1 MRKAIKKGGSVK
13 ASVSKV
19 LVQGPARVG
28 KTSMKCIVL
37 GHPYESIVS
46 TGAVERPH
54 VAVGDFSITQFGQAS
69 ENTWELVSDDRTIE
83 MFANDIKALLLE
95 DDDSSKKQP
104 DKEKKSPQLQNVV
117 DSSSDSPTDFQPI
130 EESGDAAKELSEIL
144 SKASSKAD
152 KLTLYKDWLYFV
164 DSGGQIQFQQIL
176 QAFIPCASILMLVI
190 SLADDLSSQS
200 SAELQCADGK
210 YMVSEHSLSTETL
223 LKRLISMV
231 NFSNQHEDLTS
242 GDNQLSAAI
251 TPPEK
256 LKVMAIATH
265 RDKYD
270 ELLME
275 GKITETIDDKEK
287 RLKQIFQ
294 SVEGNLS
301 YQDPITG
308 NILSEVDG
316 RKASQ
321 RVTDDPVINDIRRE
335 LSKQA
340 FKVEIPLSWYAYEIL
355 LREKARDSCGVLTIE
370 ECTTSGM
377 ELGLEEGEITSALK
391 FLYLLNSI
399 LFYPE
404 NVTKLVFVDPF
415 SLIQVVNE
423 LMVLICKA
431 RSGVDVGRGTLA
443 LRDVAKFGII
453 SSDVFSHKDHL
464 KMFATVSS
472 KYNDFKS
479 HLFNIFTHLLIAK
492 KLPGNKPPNDK
503 YFMPALLP
511 LTNPLKAIP
520 FESSTN
526 SPLLFYFKNGAP
538 VGLFCA
544 MIVNLLS
551 SEDYITDDDD
561 DGLYSDFSW
570 ELDTK
575 STPKMYSNA
584 ILLRNY
590 DLLGRVGL
598 VESSDW
604 FEIHCEC
611 REDQA
616 EVKEAIENAIK
627 DTKKR
632 RNIGKGMKLD
642 IAFFCPCGEQPRHLA
657 ILKQHYRELYCN
669 LPHGDCVN
677 DTEGSPR
684 MSWITS
690 LKSNPGMCIR
700 TYIIEMILHVFITTL
715 GKRPELRHLV
725 QLLAPISSRWDL
737 LGGQLGV
744 EPNIIESLQN
754 SNKPD
759 KTRLTEILQRW
770 IEMKPTPVTW
780 DNIIKVVGG
789 SVVENQSVAITIQKS
804 LKKIRIEYRRAKRQ
818 SECTVHEI
826 TYRYV
831 SIIIYLPHFHLYYC
845 FFQMISVKITFFVIL
860 MSIIH
865 VYIQT
870 TIHFIKLCFQF
881 QVVVQV
887 VVSK

>member
-37 GHPYESIVS
+37 GHPYKSIVS

-54 VAVGDFSITQFGQAS
+54 VAVGDFSITQFGQAT
-69 ENTWELVSDDRTIE
+69 ENTWELVNDDRTIE

-95 DDDSSKKQP
+95 DDESSKKQS
-104 DKEKKSPQLQNVV
+104 DKEETSSQLQNVDV
-117 DSSSDSPTDFQPI
+117 DSSSDLPTDFQPI
-130 EESGDAAKELSEIL
+130 EESDDAAKELSEIL

-200 SAELQCADGK
+200 SAELQCEDRK
-210 YMVSEHSLSTETL
+210 YMVSEHTLSTETL

-242 GDNQLSAAI
+242 GDNHLSAAI
-251 TPPEK
+251 KPPEK
-256 LKVMAIATH
+256 LKVIAIATH

-270 ELLME
+270 ELLMKGE
-275 GKITETIDDKEK
+275 ITETIDDKEK

-301 YQDPITG
+301 YQNPVTG
-308 NILSEVDG
+308 DILSEVDG

-321 RVTDDPVINDIRRE
+321 RITDDPVINDIRRE

-399 LFYPE
+399 LYYPE
-404 NVTKLVFVDPF
+404 KVTKLVFIDPF

-453 SSDVFSHKDHL
+453 SSDVFSHVDHL
-464 KMFATVSS
+464 KMFATLSS
-472 KYNDFKS
+472 KYSDFKS

-551 SEDYITDDDD
+551 SEDYITDDDE
-561 DGLYSDFSW
+561 DGLYNDFSW

-584 ILLRNY
+584 IILRNY

-604 FEIHCEC
+604 FEIHCEH

-627 DTKKR
+627 ETKKK

-657 ILKQHYRELYCN
+657 ILKQQYFELHCN
-669 LPHGDCVN
+669 LPDSGHDSYVK

-690 LKSNPGMCIR
+690 LKSNPGMYIR
-700 TYIIEMILHVFITTL
+700 TCIIEMILHVVITTI

-725 QLLAPISSRWDL
+725 QLLATVSSRWDS

-744 EPNIIESLQN
+744 EPNFIESLKT
-754 SNKPD
+754 SNKFN
-759 KTRLTEILQRW
+759 KTRLTEILQKW

-780 DNIIKVVGG
+780 DNIINVVGG
-789 SVVENQSVAITIQKS
+789 PVVEKLDVAITIQKS

-826 TYRYV
+826 T
-831 SIIIYLPHFHLYYC
+831 L
-845 FFQMISVKITFFVIL
+845 
-860 MSIIH
+860 
-865 VYIQT
+865 
-870 TIHFIKLCFQF
+870 
-881 QVVVQV
+881 
-887 VVSK
+887 